1 MRQLVGNQERM
12 SKLQINLGKR
22 IRLLRE
28 AAGYSQESFASH
40 ANIDRAAYGKLERG
54 EINLTLLSLARIA
67 VALEIDLSTLF
78 AGVELVAEEV
88 AATPRKPRRPKIF
101 SAR

>member
-1 MRQLVGNQERM
+1 MLLGNHEQM
-12 SKLQINLGKR
+12 SSLQINLGKR

-40 ANIDRAAYGKLERG
+40 ADIDRAAYGKLERG
-54 EINLTLLSLARIA
+54 EVNLTLLSLARIA
-67 VALEIDLSTLF
+67 VALEVDLSTLF
-78 AGVELVAEEV
+78 AGVELATDEV
-88 AATPRKPRRPKIF
+88 IATPRKPRRPKIF